1 VDLGQHAAVG
11 DGDSGEKLPELLV
24 VPDGEQDV
32 ARDDAGLLVVLGG
45 VAGELQNLT
54 TRIKKT

>member
-1 VDLGQHAAVG
+1 VG